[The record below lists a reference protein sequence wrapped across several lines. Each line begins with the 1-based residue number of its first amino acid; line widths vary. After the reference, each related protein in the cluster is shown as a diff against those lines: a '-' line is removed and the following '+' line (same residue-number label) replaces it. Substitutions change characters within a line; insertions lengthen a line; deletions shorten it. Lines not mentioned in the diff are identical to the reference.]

1 MITLLGALMGF
12 LTSALPDVLSYFKQ
26 AREHKQELA
35 IMELQLQAK
44 REAAGQKLE
53 QINAQADIE
62 ETRTIYKTYNT
73 GVKWVDAYNGTV
85 RPTIA
90 YAFFI
95 LYAVVKGLIYD
106 ALPDTVPIDDIK
118 DILWTEADAAIFA
131 GIISFYFG
139 QRAMAK
145 LRRGQ

>member
-1 MITLLGALMGF
+1 MLTILASLLGF
-12 LTSALPDVLSYFKQ
+12 FTSAIPDVLAFFKQ
-26 AREHKQELA
+26 KQDHKQELD
-35 IMELQLQAK
+35 IMDKQLQAK
-44 REAAGQKLE
+44 RESAGQKLQ
-53 QINAQADIE
+53 QINVQADIE

-95 LYAVVKGLIYD
+95 LYAVVKGLIYVS
-106 ALPDTVPIDDIK
+106 LPDSVPIEDIK
-118 DILWTEADAAIFA
+118 TILWTQEDAAIFA

-145 LRRGQ
+145 LRRA